1 MPSGSFRILSTIATT
16 TATAK
21 EKCMTQPSIRRAGTA
36 AGHRGAAAT
45 GHPLATAAAL
55 GLLDGGGNAAD
66 AAVAAHAVL
75 TVALP
80 GSCGIGGDA
89 LFLVRAAD
97 GTVVAHNGTGAS
109 AAASGAGPA
118 AWAADGGASV
128 TAPGGVAAWWR
139 VVERHG
145 SAAPTTVFAPAVRAA
160 GAGVEFSPAV
170 AGQVAEQR
178 TRLE

>member
-21 EKCMTQPSIRRAGTA
+21 EKWMTQPSTRRAGTA

-55 GLLDGGGNAAD
+55 GVLDGGGNAAD

-89 LFLVRAAD
+89 LFLVRSPDGAGAAY
-97 GTVVAHNGTGAS
+97 N
-109 AAASGAGPA
+109 GAGPSA
-118 AWAADGGASV
+118 TAGPARGARAWAADGGASV
-128 TAPGGVAAWWR
+128 TVPGAVAAWWR
-139 VVERHG
+139 VLERHG
-145 SAAPTTVFAPAVRAA
+145 SAPPTTVFAPAVRA
-160 GAGVEFSPAV
+160 
-170 AGQVAEQR
+170 
-178 TRLE
+178 